1 MLWREEECKSEYM
14 RVNEREMGVTAQQVD
29 EFLKKKKK
37 CGKPF
42 KAVEDIEYFLSYLIW
57 KGKVQMSDE

>member
-1 MLWREEECKSEYM
+1 M

-29 EFLKKKKK
+29 EFLKKKKKKK

-57 KGKVQMSDE
+57 QGKVQMSDE

>member
-29 EFLKKKKK
+29 EFKKKKK
-37 CGKPF
+37 NAENHLKQWKILNIFC
-42 KAVEDIEYFLSYLIW
+42 LIW
-57 KGKVQMSDE
+57 QGKVQMSDE